1 MKFLIDVQLPKK
13 LSGFLNEKGLES
25 IHTLDLPSRNYTTDS
40 EIIELSISQQ
50 YIVVTK
56 DADFW
61 DIYKQ
66 KAEPYK
72 LIYLTV
78 GNYSTQDLI
87 HLFASNISV
96 ILEALKTS
104 DVIEINR
111 NNIISL
117 I

>member
-1 MKFLIDVQLPKK
+1 MKFLIDAQLPKK

-87 HLFASNISV
+87 NLFASNISV

>member
-1 MKFLIDVQLPKK
+1 MKFLIDAQLPKK
-13 LSGFLNEKGLES
+13 LSIYLNEHGLES
-25 IHTLDLPSRNYTTDS
+25 IHTLDLPNKNYTSDT
-40 EIIELSISQQ
+40 EIIDLSIRER

-61 DIYKQ
+61 DIYKK

-78 GNYSTQDLI
+78 GNYSTLDLI
-87 HLFASNISV
+87 QLFDNNLNT
-96 ILEALKTS
+96 ILEALNTS
-104 DVIEINR
+104 YVLEINR
-111 NNIISL
+111 KNIISL

>member
-1 MKFLIDVQLPKK
+1 MKFLIDAQLPKK

-25 IHTLDLPSRNYTTDS
+25 IHTLDLPSRNYTPDS

-87 HLFASNISV
+87 HLFASNLSAI
-96 ILEALKTS
+96 
-104 DVIEINR
+104 
-111 NNIISL
+111 
-117 I
+117 

>member
-1 MKFLIDVQLPKK
+1 MKFLIDAQLPKK
-13 LSGFLNEKGLES
+13 LSRFLCEKGLES
-25 IHTLDLPSRNYTTDS
+25 IHTLDLPSRNCTSDS
-40 EIIELSISQQ
+40 EIIALSISKK
-50 YIVVTK
+50 YIVITK
-56 DADFW
+56 DVDFW

-87 HLFASNISV
+87 QLFDSNLSA
-96 ILEALKTS
+96 ILEAIKTS

-111 NNIISL
+111 KNIISL
-117 I
+117 N

>member
-1 MKFLIDVQLPKK
+1 MKFLIDAQLPKK
-13 LSGFLNEKGLES
+13 LSQFLTEKGLDS
-25 IHTLDLPSRNYTTDS
+25 IHTLDLPSRNYTSDS
-40 EIIELSISQQ
+40 EIIELSKREK

-72 LIYLTV
+72 LIYLKV
-78 GNYSTQDLI
+78 GNFSTQDLLQ
-87 HLFASNISV
+87 LFDRNLSA
-96 ILEALKTS
+96 ILETLETS
-104 DVIEINR
+104 HVVEITR

>member
-1 MKFLIDVQLPKK
+1 MKFLIDAQLPKK
-13 LSGFLNEKGLES
+13 LSNFLNEKGLES
-25 IHTLDLPSRNYTTDS
+25 IHTLDLPNRNNTSDS
-40 EIIELSISQQ
+40 EIIKLSIGEK

-78 GNYSTQDLI
+78 GNFSTQDLI
-87 HLFASNISV
+87 QLFDINLSS
-96 ILEALKTS
+96 ILEALKAC
-104 DVIEINR
+104 DVIEITPK
-111 NNIISL
+111 NIISL

>member
-1 MKFLIDVQLPKK
+1 MKFLIDAQLPKK

-25 IHTLDLPSRNYTTDS
+25 IHTLDLPNQNATSDS
-40 EIIELSISQQ
+40 EIIELSISEK

-78 GNYSTQDLI
+78 GNYTTQELI
-87 HLFASNISV
+87 QLFESNLPS
-96 ILEALKTS
+96 ILETLMTS

-111 NNIISL
+111 KNIISL

>member
-1 MKFLIDVQLPKK
+1 M
-13 LSGFLNEKGLES
+13 
-25 IHTLDLPSRNYTTDS
+25 
-40 EIIELSISQQ
+40 
-50 YIVVTK
+50 VTK

-87 HLFASNISV
+87 QLFASNLSA

>member
-1 MKFLIDVQLPKK
+1 MKFLIDAQLPKK

-25 IHTLDLPSRNYTTDS
+25 IHTLDLPNQNATSDS
-40 EIIELSISQQ
+40 EIIELSISEK

-78 GNYSTQDLI
+78 GNYTTQELI
-87 HLFASNISV
+87 QLFDSNLPS
-96 ILEALKTS
+96 ILEALRAS

-111 NNIISL
+111 KNIISL

>member
-1 MKFLIDVQLPKK
+1 MKFLIDAQLPKK
-13 LSGFLNEKGLES
+13 LSSFLNEHGLES
-25 IHTLDLPSRNYTTDS
+25 IHTLDLPNKNFTSDS
-40 EIIELSISQQ
+40 EIIELSIREK

-56 DADFW
+56 DVDFW

-78 GNYSTQDLI
+78 GNFSTQELLQ
-87 HLFASNISV
+87 LFANNINA

-104 DVIEINR
+104 YVLEINR
-111 NNIISL
+111 KNIISL

>member
-1 MKFLIDVQLPKK
+1 MKFLIDAQLPKK
-13 LSGFLNEKGLES
+13 LSRFLNEKGIES
-25 IHTLDLPSRNYTTDS
+25 IHTLDLPSRNSTSDS
-40 EIIELSISQQ
+40 EIIALSQSEQ
-50 YIVVTK
+50 YIVITK
-56 DADFW
+56 DTDFW

-78 GNYSTQDLI
+78 GNCSTQDLI
-87 HLFASNISV
+87 QLFDSNLSI

-111 NNIISL
+111 KNIISL